1 MKFKLLRRRLSISAP
16 RMTIK
21 THIPW
26 PLRALAAIV
35 VLGISVA
42 LGLWAYDLGKR
53 FAGLGPDLK
62 AEVERLREQ
71 VETLTTERDRL
82 AANSNTTGDSRLNLE
97 RSMQEQLASQIKSLE
112 MENGKLKDD
121 LAFFENLSGGA
132 AAPTGVSIKRF
143 EVEPSS
149 VRGQMRYRILLVQ
162 GGRSNKDFAGNFQL
176 VLTLQQGG
184 KAVMMTLPKLA
195 SVGSGLESE
204 ADPNSYLVSFR
215 FYKRIEGTF
224 SIPAD
229 ATLKQVQ
236 ARILEHGAM
245 QAQQMIVMK

>member
-42 LGLWAYDLGKR
+42 LGLWAYDMGKR
-53 FAGLGPDLK
+53 FTGLGLDLK
-62 AEVERLREQ
+62 AEVEQLREQ
-71 VETLTTERDRL
+71 VQALTAERDRL
-82 AANSNTTGDSRLNLE
+82 AASSNNGDSRLNLE
-97 RSMQEQLASQIKSLE
+97 RAMQEQLASQIKSLE

-132 AAPTGVSIKRF
+132 AAPAGVSIKRF
-143 EVEPSS
+143 QVEPDT
-149 VRGQMRYRILLVQ
+149 VPGQMRYRILLVQ
-162 GGRSNKDFAGNFQL
+162 GGRSNKDFAGNLQL

-184 KAVMMTLPKLA
+184 KAVMMTLPKPA
-195 SVGSGLESE
+195 TAGSGPESE
-204 ADPNSYLVSFR
+204 TDLNPYQISFR

-236 ARILEHGAM
+236 ARILEHGAIR
-245 QAQQMIVMK
+245 AQQMIVMK